1 MDIFWFN
8 YFLRQYMAHFA
19 QLDENNVVL
28 QVIVVNN
35 SDCLDANGN
44 EAESVGVAFCQ
55 SLLSGS
61 WKQTSYNGNIR
72 KNYAGI
78 GYTYD
83 AARNAFIPAKP
94 YASWLLDET
103 TCLWNSPTP
112 MPQDDKDY
120 RWDEPTLLW
129 VEVTP

>member
-1 MDIFWFN
+1 
-8 YFLRQYMAHFA
+8 MAHFA

-35 SDCLDANGN
+35 SDCLDSNGQES
-44 EAESVGVAFCQ
+44 EAIGVAFCQ
-55 SLLSGS
+55 SLFGGN
-61 WKQTSYNGNIR
+61 WKQTSYNGTMR

-83 AARNAFIPAKP
+83 AARDAFIPPQP

-103 TCLWNSPTP
+103 TCLWNPPTP
-112 MPQDDKDY
+112 MPQDNKRY
-120 RWDEPTLLW
+120 TWDEPTTSW
-129 VEVTP
+129 VETI